1 MKKRSLLAA
10 AASLVVAA
18 SVAGCGGA
26 DSSSGGKDV
35 TINFATWPVIAP
47 VPVMQQ
53 QGQLKK
59 EGYNVKWVPVN
70 TSLPGAASAMVGGK
84 LDMAYANSVT
94 AMTIFAKSPKV
105 AIFTGRAF
113 INMNS
118 TVVRDGSGIKSV
130 EDLAGQKVVMSGKKT
145 ASTLYYEI
153 RLRRAGVKPDR
164 SQYFVS
170 GAGPSMVGVLASGAA
185 NVAAAYVPYSTKM
198 EEKNIGHTMFTASEA
213 LGSTAPG
220 DGLVV
225 RREFAEKHPQAV
237 VDVLKAMFSATDAIK
252 KDPASHYQAMAKY
265 AKVEPS
271 TVKAALKGDIYA
283 PSYTPDVDS
292 MVKVAKL
299 AQQAG
304 FAPKGTNLAKFAKD
318 TLIQTKYAKKALGSQ

>member
-1 MKKRSLLAA
+1 MNGKRLVAFGA
-10 AASLVVAA
+10 TVVVAA
-18 SVAGCGGA
+18 SVAGCGGGT
-26 DSSSGGKDV
+26 SSTGGKNV
-35 TINFATWPVIAP
+35 TINFATWPVVAP
-47 VPVMQQ
+47 IPVMQQ
-53 QGQLKK
+53 QKQLTKK
-59 EGYNVKWVPVN
+59 GYKVKWVPVN

-84 LDMAYANSVT
+84 LDMAYANSLT
-94 AMTIFAKSPKV
+94 AMTIFAKSPNV

-118 TVVRDGSGIKSV
+118 TVVRDGSGIKSPK
-130 EDLAGQKVVMSGKKT
+130 DLAGQKVVMSGKKT

-153 RLRRAGVKPDR
+153 RLRRVGLEPDR
-164 SQYFVS
+164 SKYFVS

-198 EEKNIGHTMFTASEA
+198 EEKKIGHTMFTASEA

-225 RREFAEKHPQAV
+225 RREFAKKHPQAV
-237 VDVLKAMFSATDAIK
+237 VDVLKAMFSATGAIK
-252 KDPASHYQAMAKY
+252 KDPAAHYQSMAKY

-271 TVKAALKGDIYA
+271 TIREALKKEVFA
-283 PSYTPDVDS
+283 PSYKPDLHS
-292 MVKVAKL
+292 MVKVARL

-304 FAPKGTNLAKFAKD
+304 FGSKKTKLGDFTRKKFVKMS
-318 TLIQTKYAKKALGSQ
+318 YAKKALTEH